1 MARKL
6 GPSSVLTPL
15 SEEELEGG
23 SSTSCSFRLQSR
35 SCSPMPIPS
44 QRTGSPF
51 MRSSRSPSPSPRQHR
66 HCDHSPFR
74 HHSPRSPSPSPRQN
88 RRYVDS
94 PFRHHSP
101 LRNCWSASPQ
111 PQRGSSPSSH
121 QAHSPR
127 RSQSPCLRY
136 FHTPSRSPSPV
147 SHLDEDDGECI
158 EE

>member
-1 MARKL
+1 MRTLPIYLADMFYVVVDGKE
-6 GPSSVLTPL
+6 GWIPASVLTPL

-23 SSTSCSFRLQSR
+23 SNTSCNSRSQSR
-35 SCSPMPIPS
+35 SCSPMPISS
-44 QRTGSPF
+44 QRTGSPV
-51 MRSSRSPSPSPRQHR
+51 MQSSRSPSSLPRQHR
-66 HCDHSPFR
+66 HF
-74 HHSPRSPSPSPRQN
+74 
-88 RRYVDS
+88 VDF

-101 LRNCWSASPQ
+101 LRDCRSASPQ